1 MNFRMKQ
8 KEGTTKGMSFVEM
21 IMAIAILLI
30 GMEAMTVLFLR
41 SFDNNKFILEMGNAS
56 FLASR
61 GVSKVVSEIR
71 KTRQADNG
79 DYPVESGDDFDLK
92 LYIDID
98 KDNTTERVHYYLL
111 DNALY
116 RGITDPVAGL
126 PITYP
131 SGDGTTELI
140 AGSIANTASDPIF
153 YYYND
158 DYPADLVNNPLGT
171 PVSISDVRMIKVH
184 LMVNIDPLHA
194 PDYINIESF
203 AELRNLNDY

>member
-8 KEGTTKGMSFVEM
+8 KKGAMKGMSFVEM